1 MNENMPDG
9 KEINWTNIAIWTC
22 IISFFAIVII
32 LAISGTNLGA
42 ELIKIVYGF
51 KNAFGPEWSLF
62 MILLAVFLIS
72 IFGNLTVIFPVP
84 YTIALGIITIFPEF
98 DMTPSLFNPSASPLN
113 LILLSI
119 FAGLGAGLGEISAYL
134 LGRGSAKTLEDTSY
148 GKSLDNLKNRVE
160 SGWAIPLMLLFA
172 ATPIPD
178 DPLLI
183 VLGMVSYSLTR
194 MTIVYIFGKIAFC
207 LYLAVLIRLAIQ
219 NPAIAKAMAY
229 FGLDVQA
236 IQIYDWFGIWISS
249 VDPISSAIT
258 WIGVLVFIILLIF
271 VDWKAAFRKLS
282 KKES

>member
-1 MNENMPDG
+1 MDENLANE

-22 IISFFAIVII
+22 IGSFFAIVII
-32 LAISGTNLGA
+32 LALSGTNLGA

-62 MILLAVFLIS
+62 MIFIAVFLIS

-98 DMTPSLFNPSASPLN
+98 DMTPSLFNPSANPLN
-113 LILLSI
+113 LILLSL

-148 GKSLDNLKNRVE
+148 GKSLDNLKTRVQ

-194 MTIVYIFGKIAFC
+194 MTIVYIFGKITFC
-207 LYLAVLIRLAIQ
+207 LYIAVLIRLAIQ
-219 NPAIAKAMAY
+219 NPAIAKVMAY

-236 IQIYDWFGIWISS
+236 IQIYDWFGIWVSS
-249 VDPISSAIT
+249 VDPISSAIS

-271 VDWKAAFRKLS
+271 VDWKAAYHKLRK
-282 KKES
+282 K